1 MAANAPAVD
10 TPYRN
15 NPAGVLLCASTIA
28 ISAIL
33 LFSLQP
39 MISKAL
45 LPAFGGTAAVWANCL
60 LFFQSV
66 LLAGYAYAH
75 FTVRYL
81 PPRAQAGIH
90 ITLLALTCLALPLAP
105 DPAWRRLGAGNP
117 GWGVFLALTFSV
129 GLPYF
134 ALSTTSPLIQAWFS
148 RTVRGAVPYR
158 LYALSNLGSLAALL
172 AYPVLIEPN
181 AGTKSQ
187 LQVWS
192 AGYGLFALL
201 CAAAAVAAG
210 SRAGRICD
218 RSSGA
223 GRVAFSSFIHWLA
236 LAGAGAMMLVTVSNY
251 LCQDLAPVPFLWVLP
266 LALYLLSFV
275 FCFDHDGW
283 YKPQWF
289 RVALPV
295 AVLGMVFCFFLPWH
309 TLAGIILV
317 PAAAFVVFMFCHGE
331 LARRKP
337 APARLTAFYVALSLG
352 GALGGAFVAVIA
364 PAFFNGGVEYVL
376 GPELVGLLAI
386 YGFSGPKSKPF
397 IGVLGVVAIAAVLFS
412 EARGLDRKGTLAQDR
427 NFYGIIRVGEQ
438 FPLRR
443 LVNGRVTHGI
453 QFLDD
458 RRTKPGAYY
467 GPHSGAGVA
476 VNGFEPGRR
485 RIGVVGLGVATVAAY
500 GKAGDYFRFYEINPL
515 VTRFA
520 RQYFTFLRDCP
531 SHVEIVSGDAR
542 IALEDEAPQKFDV
555 LIVDAFSGDAIP
567 VHLLTRE
574 AVGVY
579 LRQIQPQGVVAFHIT
594 NAYLDLAP
602 MVGALVR
609 ERGLH
614 AALVTSPARP
624 DMGEMKSDWILAT
637 ANKAFFSTLRAGEAR
652 PVPRRADTRVWT
664 DDYSNLLRVLAGRG
678 R

>member
-1 MAANAPAVD
+1 MTANAPAVD
-10 TPYRN
+10 ASYRA
-15 NPAGVLLCASTIA
+15 NPAGVLLCASTVA
-28 ISAIL
+28 IGAVL

-75 FTVRYL
+75 FLVRYL

-90 ITLLALTCLALPLAP
+90 IALLALTCLVLPLVP

-117 GWGVFLALTFSV
+117 EWGVFLALAFSV

-148 RTVRGAVPYR
+148 KTVQGAVPYR

-181 AGTKSQ
+181 AGTRAQ
-187 LQVWS
+187 LWSWS

-201 CAAAAVAAG
+201 CAAAAVTAG
-210 SRAGRICD
+210 SRPGHKQSA
-218 RSSGA
+218 SGSA
-223 GRVAFSSFIHWLA
+223 PVAFSTFVHWLA
-236 LAGAGAMMLVTVSNY
+236 LAGAGTMMLVTVSNY

-275 FCFDHDGW
+275 FCFDHEGW
-283 YKPQWF
+283 YKPRWF
-289 RVALPV
+289 KLALP
-295 AVLGMVFCFFLPWH
+295 AALLIMVFCFFAPWH

-317 PAAAFVVFMFCHGE
+317 PAAVFVVFMFCHGE

-337 APARLTAFYVALSLG
+337 APERLTAFYVALSLG

-364 PAFFNGGVEYVL
+364 PAFFSGGVEYVL
-376 GPELVGLLAI
+376 GPEVVGLLAV
-386 YGFSGPKSKPF
+386 YGFSGPKSKPL
-397 IGVLGVVAIAAVLFS
+397 VALLGLAAVAAVVIS
-412 EARGLDRKGTLAQDR
+412 EAEGLDRKGTLAEDR
-427 NFYGIIRVGEQ
+427 NFYGIIRVGEE

-453 QFLDD
+453 QFLDE

-476 VNGFEPGRR
+476 INGFEPGKR

-500 GKAGDYFRFYEINPL
+500 GKTGDSFRFYEINPL

-520 RQYFTFLRDCP
+520 REYFTFLRDCP
-531 SHVEIVSGDAR
+531 SRVEIVSGDAR
-542 IALEDEAPQKFDV
+542 IALEDEPPQKFDV

-574 AVGVY
+574 ALNVY
-579 LRQIQPQGVVAFHIT
+579 MRQIQPQGALAFHIT

-614 AALVTSPARP
+614 TALVTNPAQP
-624 DMGEMKSDWILAT
+624 HAGEMKSDWILAT
-637 ANKAFFSTLRAGEAR
+637 ANDAFFASLRAGDAR
-652 PVPRRADTRVWT
+652 PVPKRMDTRVWT
-664 DDYSNLLRVLAGRG
+664 DDYSNLLRVLAGR
-678 R
+678 